1 MRQRGGRAAAPCV
14 QHGGQHQGEGPPPP
28 APGHPRHADDAA
40 GRAVRARLRRHAAAR
55 RRRLGA
61 GANRSVPQ
69 PARALADLS
78 GGGSGATR
86 RCPPS
91 ALSTSCPR
99 SPTPA
104 TSSATSATPRPA
116 GGKGWWGRG
125 CACRHRRAPS
135 RTVAHR
141 RAAAGLGRYVDTNRF
156 RVLSA
161 SNLGGPFGTTSPV
174 SEEPGTGRPYRL
186 RFPQITPGDVARVHH
201 RLMQQV
207 SASRH
212 ATRAMLRLL
221 PRTFIAESPC
231 GVGSSAGLGEGARG
245 HRLQHGGDD
254 CDSLRVYF
262 PGSRLQAGGH
272 GMHRSDISSAPPARH
287 DRRGARRGA
296 DDRLRCRR
304 PPSRGGVSNGV
315 QFWQTQSFS
324 TASTGWG
331 TTLTHSQQQACGWR
345 ASLA

>member
-1 MRQRGGRAAAPCV
+1 MRPAQRQCAS
-14 QHGGQHQGEGPPPP
+14 
-28 APGHPRHADDAA
+28 A
-40 GRAVRARLRRHAAAR
+40 GAGLRRRALSTSASIRVKDLHR
-55 RRRLGA
+55 RRQDTPGTQTTRLDGPFELDYGGTLPHVDVA
-61 GANRSVPQ
+61 WEQVRTLRSH
-69 PARALADLS
+69 PALGLADLS

-212 ATRAMLRLL
+212 ATRAMLLLL

-245 HRLQHGGDD
+245 HRLQYGGYDR
-254 CDSLRVYF
+254 DSLRVYV
-262 PGSRLQAGGH
+262 SRSCLQAGGH
-272 GMHRSDISSAPPARH
+272 GMHRSDISSAPPAHMIDAVLDAVLMTVCAAAGHSRAPACPAACNSGRPRVS
-287 DRRGARRGA
+287 RRRVRAGGRR
-296 DDRLRCRR
+296 
-304 PPSRGGVSNGV
+304 
-315 QFWQTQSFS
+315 
-324 TASTGWG
+324 
-331 TTLTHSQQQACGWR
+331 
-345 ASLA
+345 